1 MKRRF
6 LLLSFLLSMAAA
18 HSVAQT
24 LCNYD
29 FNSYT
34 LGNLSTDFT
43 GTTPGQ
49 GGWYMYS
56 PQNNS
61 ANKVQVVADPTNSA
75 DYVIK
80 LIGGTGN
87 TNHRWAWSDCVTTN
101 YGLLGTNDS
110 VIIGRYQF
118 YMDASNNTSTNRFGL
133 AFYDFTVSTVL
144 AGAFVQYS
152 TGNLYLLGYANAGTP
167 AALGTYYFNTGVV
180 LSKNTWYEMV
190 VIFNKNTGRFQGG
203 YYNTTTSSW
212 DIYYADG
219 AAAGTQVYESD
230 FIGFLNSSTTTSN
243 GYFDNL
249 LVYAPSLAPVTFTN
263 FSGNR
268 EGHNNLLFWNTATES
283 NNRGFDI
290 QRSADGTNFTTIGT
304 VNSLANGGNSSTT
317 LSYTYT
323 DANVSGSVQYY
334 RLRQVDNDGRSSLS
348 NVIAI
353 RDNQALSLNIV
364 GLYPN
369 PASNVVNLS
378 VTAPVTTKATLLITG
393 VEGRILTKQAL
404 TLQKGMN
411 AQSVDISNFS
421 AGTYLVKIIG
431 NNGEVAVSKFVKK

>member
-1 MKRRF
+1 MKRF
-6 LLLSFLLSMAAA
+6 FIFSLFVFWGTSFSF
-18 HSVAQT
+18 AQT

-34 LGNLSTDFT
+34 LGNLSNDNT
-43 GTTPGQ
+43 GVTPGQ
-49 GGWYMYS
+49 DGWYMFS
-56 PQNNS
+56 S
-61 ANKVQVVADPTNSA
+61 AAANKVQVVADPTNAA

-80 LIGGTGN
+80 IAGGTSSK
-87 TNHRWAWSDCVTTN
+87 WVWSDCVSTN
-101 YGLLGTNDS
+101 YSLLGSNDS
-110 VIIGRYQF
+110 VVIGRYQL
-118 YMDASNNTSTNRFGL
+118 YIDGNAASTNRFGL
-133 AFYDFTVSTVL
+133 AFYDFTASNYL
-144 AGAFVQYS
+144 AGTFVQNN
-152 TGNLYLLGYANAGTP
+152 TGTLYLLGYANAGTP
-167 AALGTYYFNTGVV
+167 TPTLGNYYFSTGIT
-180 LSKNTWYEMV
+180 LSRNTWYDMI

-203 YYNTTTSSW
+203 YYNTATSSW
-212 DIYYADG
+212 DIYYVDG
-219 AAAGTQVYESD
+219 AAAGTQVFEAD
-230 FIGFLNSSTTTSN
+230 FIGFNNNATSTSN

-249 LVYAPSLAPVTFTN
+249 DVYAPVSLAPVTFSQFT
-263 FSGNR
+263 GNR
-268 EGHNNLLFWNTATES
+268 EGGNNLLFWSTASES

-304 VNSLANGGNSSTT
+304 VNSLANGGNSSAT
-317 LSYTYT
+317 LNYTYT

-353 RDNQALSLNIV
+353 RDNQTLALSIA

-369 PASNVVNLS
+369 PASNQVNVS
-378 VTAPVTTKATLLITG
+378 ITAPVTTKATLMITG
-393 VEGRILTKQAL
+393 VEGRILSKQAL

-411 AQSVDISNFS
+411 TQLLNISKFP